1 MPDTYIVPLELHAV
15 GCPCCAGWV
24 KSDDEPQAATALTTT
39 IPGVSAYD
47 LSTVDLRALLAYRS
61 DTDSAGNFAT
71 GAARWNFDAS
81 AGKGMTYLE
90 ALNSTVGV
98 GTGVALNY
106 NFAQAAGVGGFVGIS
121 GFRPMNAI
129 EKQIVVEQLAKWAAV
144 ANVTFT
150 ETAANTGKTLSFG
163 TDTFSAAEAPAVGLG
178 AYPGSVSYT
187 QDAAG
192 KVSSITYTPYAGDV
206 RIDNTWLNRMQADGT
221 VTTAEYNAIAH
232 VVVHE
237 IGHALGLSHP
247 FGNDISL
254 AADYQVK
261 ALTVMAYDDVGKNTY
276 GWTANGTALMIDDSN
291 LKLLDVLAIQHLYG
305 ANTTTNAGN
314 NTYTWAQDTAFRTTI
329 YDAGGSDMINLS
341 ASTMRSSIDLTP
353 NSLSS
358 INLRVTVA
366 EKLVNTATIYQSAQN
381 AAQLYTGENNLG
393 IVGTIEN
400 VRAGSGDDRINGNSA
415 ANEISGGAGND
426 SIWGGAGDDRLFLG
440 AGNDRVVAGA
450 GNDYVDGGTGIDV
463 AGLFGPRSSYSI
475 AHQAD
480 GSLKVVGPEG
490 SDTYLG
496 TEFLAFNDGGKVGLW
511 LNADVK
517 LGGGFDETFY
527 LAKNP
532 DVAAAIT
539 QGWLS
544 SGFAHWQQW
553 GQAEGRMAVDA
564 RANPLYDEVGYLAMN
579 PDVAAA
585 VASGGLRSGYD
596 HYLAYG
602 KAEGRSLTPLF
613 DSVYYLTKNA
623 DVKAAGMDAWTHFM
637 NYGWREGRDPSAY
650 LDVSAYLDANADL
663 KAAGVNPLTH
673 YLMYGQGEGRLLLAT
688 SDLGLDWTYS
698 G

>member
-1 MPDTYIVPLELHAV
+1 MDMSRPEVIESHSAT
-15 GCPCCAGWV
+15 CPCCAGRGN
-24 KSDDEPQAATALTTT
+24 SDDAPQAATALTTT

-61 DTDSAGNFAT
+61 DLDSAGNFAA

-81 AGKGMTYLE
+81 AGKGLTYLE

-150 ETAANTGKTLSFG
+150 ETTTNTGKTLSFG
-163 TDTFSAAEAPAVGLG
+163 TDTFSDAEAPAVGLG

-192 KVSSITYTPYAGDV
+192 KVSSITYTPYAGDI

-221 VTTAEYNAIAH
+221 VSTAEYNAIAH
-232 VVVHE
+232 VVLHE
-237 IGHALGLSHP
+237 IGHGMGLSHT

-261 ALTVMAYDDVGKNTY
+261 TLSIMSYADVGKNTY
-276 GWTANGTALMIDDSN
+276 GFTAAGTALQIDDSN
-291 LKLLDVLAIQHLYG
+291 LKILDVLAIQHLYG
-305 ANTTTNAGN
+305 ANAATNAGN

-329 YDAGGSDMINLS
+329 YDAGGSDLINLS

-366 EKLVNTATIYQSAQN
+366 EKLVNTATIYQSAQG

-400 VRAGSGDDRINGNSA
+400 VMAGSGDDRINGNA
-415 ANEISGGAGND
+415 VANDISGGAGND
-426 SIWGGAGDDRLFLG
+426 SVWGGAGDDRLYLG
-440 AGNDRVVAGA
+440 AGNDWVVAGP
-450 GNDYVDGGTGIDV
+450 GSNVVDGGAGIDV
-463 AGLFGPRSSYSI
+463 AGVGGARSAFTISTN
-475 AHQAD
+475 AA
-480 GSLKVVGPEG
+480 GTVVTGQG
-490 SDTYLG
+490 IVDTYTG
-496 TEFLAFNDGGKVGLW
+496 VEFLAFTGNKLLLTTPVNFNRIGSFDEGFYLSR
-511 LNADVK
+511 NPDVASAVVAGVVASGMDHWTK
-517 LGGGFDETFY
+517 WGQAEGRAAIDLAANPFYDETFY
-527 LAKNP
+527 LAVNP
-532 DVAAAIT
+532 DI
-539 QGWLS
+539 
-544 SGFAHWQQW
+544 
-553 GQAEGRMAVDA
+553 
-564 RANPLYDEVGYLAMN
+564 
-579 PDVAAA
+579 AAA
-585 VASGGLRSGYD
+585 VKASTFATGYE
-596 HYLAYG
+596 HFLTFG
-602 KAEGRSLTPLF
+602 KAEGRVANPLF
-613 DSVYYLTKNA
+613 DAGYYLGHNP
-623 DVKAAGMDAWTHFM
+623 DIKAAGVDPWTHFM
-637 NYGWREGRDPSAY
+637 SFGWREGRDPSAY
-650 LDVSAYLDANADL
+650 FDVSGYLDQYQDL
-663 KAAGVNPLTH
+663 KTAEVNPLAH
-673 YLMYGQGEGRLLLAT
+673 YLERGQVEGRLLIAT
-688 SDLGLDWTYS
+688 GDLDIDWTYF

>member
-15 GCPCCAGWV
+15 GCPCCAGRV

-61 DTDSAGNFAT
+61 DLDSAGNFAA

-81 AGKGMTYLE
+81 AGKGLTYLE

-121 GFRPMNAI
+121 GFRPMNAV

-150 ETAANTGKTLSFG
+150 ETTTNTGKTLSFG
-163 TDTFSAAEAPAVGLG
+163 TDTFSEAEAPAVGLG
-178 AYPGSVSYT
+178 GYPGSVSYT

-192 KVSSITYTPYAGDV
+192 KVSSITYTPYAGDI

-232 VVVHE
+232 VVLHE
-237 IGHALGLSHP
+237 IGHGMGLSHT

-261 ALTVMAYDDVGKNTY
+261 TLSIMSYADVGKNTY
-276 GWTANGTALMIDDSN
+276 GWNAAGTALQIDDSN
-291 LKLLDVLAIQHLYG
+291 LKILDVLAIQHLYG
-305 ANTTTNAGN
+305 ANTATNAGN
-314 NTYTWAQDTAFRTTI
+314 NTYTWAQDTAFRTTL
-329 YDAGGSDMINLS
+329 YDAGGTDTIDLS

-400 VRAGSGDDRINGNSA
+400 VKVGSGNDRINGNSV

-426 SIWGGAGDDRLFLG
+426 SIWGGAGDDHLFLG
-440 AGNDRVVAGA
+440 TGNDWVVAGS
-450 GNDYVDGGTGIDV
+450 GSNVVDGGAGIDV
-463 AGLFGPRSSYSI
+463 AGVGGTRSAFTISTNAAGTVVTGQGI
-475 AHQAD
+475 AD
-480 GSLKVVGPEG
+480 VYTGV
-490 SDTYLG
+490 
-496 TEFLAFNDGGKVGLW
+496 EFLAFTGNKLL
-511 LNADVK
+511 LNVPVSFNRIGTFDEGFYLSRNPDVASAVAAGVLTSGMDHWTK
-517 LGGGFDETFY
+517 WGQAEGRAAIDLAANPFYDETFY
-527 LAKNP
+527 LAVNP
-532 DVAAAIT
+532 DI
-539 QGWLS
+539 
-544 SGFAHWQQW
+544 
-553 GQAEGRMAVDA
+553 
-564 RANPLYDEVGYLAMN
+564 
-579 PDVAAA
+579 AAA
-585 VASGGLRSGYD
+585 VKAGTFATGYE
-596 HYLAYG
+596 HFLTFG
-602 KAEGRSLTPLF
+602 KAEGRVANPLF
-613 DSVYYLTKNA
+613 DAAYYLGHNP
-623 DVKAAGMDAWTHFM
+623 DIKAAGVDPWTHFM
-637 NYGWREGRDPSAY
+637 SFGWREGRDPSAY
-650 LDVSAYLDANADL
+650 FDVSAYLDQYQDL
-663 KAAGVNPLTH
+663 KTAEVNPLAH
-673 YLMYGQGEGRLLLAT
+673 YLERGQVEGRLLIAT
-688 SDLGLDWTYS
+688 GDLDIDWTYF

>member
-61 DTDSAGNFAT
+61 DTDSAGNFAN

-81 AGKGMTYLE
+81 AGKGLTYLE

-98 GTGVALNY
+98 GTGVTLGY
-106 NFAQAAGVGGFVGIS
+106 TFAQTAGVGATVGVS
-121 GFRPMNAI
+121 GFRSMNAI
-129 EKQIVVEQLAKWAAV
+129 EKQIVVEQLAKWSAV

-150 ETAANTGKTLSFG
+150 ETTANTGKTLSFG
-163 TDTFSAAEAPAVGLG
+163 TDTFSADLAPAVGLG

-221 VTTAEYNAIAH
+221 VSTAEYNAISH
-232 VVVHE
+232 VVLHE

-261 ALTVMAYDDVGKNTY
+261 TLSIMSYADVGKNTY
-276 GWTANGTALMIDDSN
+276 GWNAAGTALQIDDSN
-291 LKLLDVLAIQHLYG
+291 LKILDVLAIQHLYG
-305 ANTTTNAGN
+305 ANTATNAGN

-358 INLRVTVA
+358 INLRVTDA
-366 EKLVNTATIYQSAQN
+366 EKLINTATIYHYPQN
-381 AAQLYTGENNLG
+381 AARLYTGENNLG
-393 IVGTIEN
+393 IVGTIDN
-400 VRAGSGDDRINGNSA
+400 VMAGSGDDR
-415 ANEISGGAGND
+415 
-426 SIWGGAGDDRLFLG
+426 LVLG
-440 AGNDRVVAGA
+440 AGNDRVVAGS
-450 GNDYVDGGTGIDV
+450 GNDYVDGGIGIDV

-480 GSLKVVGPEG
+480 GSLKVMGPEG
-490 SDTYLG
+490 ADT
-496 TEFLAFNDGGKVGLW
+496 
-511 LNADVK
+511 
-517 LGGGFDETFY
+517 
-527 LAKNP
+527 
-532 DVAAAIT
+532 
-539 QGWLS
+539 
-544 SGFAHWQQW
+544 
-553 GQAEGRMAVDA
+553 
-564 RANPLYDEVGYLAMN
+564 
-579 PDVAAA
+579 
-585 VASGGLRSGYD
+585 SGY
-596 HYLAYG
+596 G
-602 KAEGRSLTPLF
+602 IPGI
-613 DSVYYLTKNA
+613 
-623 DVKAAGMDAWTHFM
+623 
-637 NYGWREGRDPSAY
+637 
-650 LDVSAYLDANADL
+650 
-663 KAAGVNPLTH
+663 
-673 YLMYGQGEGRLLLAT
+673 Q
-688 SDLGLDWTYS
+688 
-698 G
+698 

>member
-1 MPDTYIVPLELHAV
+1 MDMSRPEAIESHSAT
-15 GCPCCAGWV
+15 CPCCAAIV
-24 KSDDEPQAATALTTT
+24 QSADAPQAATALTTT
-39 IPGVSAYD
+39 IPGVSAYN

-61 DTDSAGNFAT
+61 DTDAAGNFAA
-71 GAARWNFDAS
+71 GASRWNFDAS

-106 NFAQAAGVGGFVGIS
+106 NFAQATGVGGFVGIS
-121 GFRPMNAI
+121 GFRPMNAV
-129 EKQIVVEQLAKWAAV
+129 EQRIVVEQLAKWAAV

-150 ETAANTGKTLSFG
+150 ETTANTGKTLSFG
-163 TDTFSAAEAPAVGLG
+163 TDTFSADQAPAVGLG
-178 AYPGSVSYT
+178 ALPGSVSYT

-232 VVVHE
+232 VVLHE

-276 GWTANGTALMIDDSN
+276 GFTAAGTALMIDDSN

-305 ANTTTNAGN
+305 ANTATNAGN
-314 NTYTWAQDTAFRTTI
+314 NTYAWAQDTAFRTTL
-329 YDAGGSDMINLS
+329 YDASGSDTIDLS

-358 INLRVTVA
+358 INLRVTNA
-366 EKLVNTATIYQSAQN
+366 EKLINTATIYQSAQN
-381 AAQLYTGENNLG
+381 AANLYTGENNLG

-400 VRAGSGDDRINGNSA
+400 VKAGSGNDRINGNAA
-415 ANEISGGAGND
+415 ANEISGGAGAD

-440 AGNDRVVAGA
+440 TGNDRVVAGS
-450 GNDYVDGGTGIDV
+450 GNDYVDGGRDIDV
-463 AGLFGPRSSYSI
+463 AGLFGPRSGYAI
-475 AHQAD
+475 TRQFD

-490 SDTYLG
+490 ADTYLNM
-496 TEFLAFNDGGKVGLW
+496 EFLAFNDGGKVGLW

-532 DVAAAIT
+532 DVAAVVQSGGLT
-539 QGWLS
+539 

-553 GQAEGRMAVDA
+553 GQAEGRVGVDA

-585 VASGGLRSGYD
+585 VESGALRSGYD

-613 DSVYYLTKNA
+613 DSAYYLAKNA
-623 DVKAAGMDAWTHFM
+623 DVKAAGLDAWTHFM

-663 KAAGVNPLTH
+663 KAAGVNPVAH
-673 YLMYGQGEGRLLLAT
+673 YLQFGHMEGRMLVAT
-688 SDLGLDWTYS
+688 SEVGVDWSYY